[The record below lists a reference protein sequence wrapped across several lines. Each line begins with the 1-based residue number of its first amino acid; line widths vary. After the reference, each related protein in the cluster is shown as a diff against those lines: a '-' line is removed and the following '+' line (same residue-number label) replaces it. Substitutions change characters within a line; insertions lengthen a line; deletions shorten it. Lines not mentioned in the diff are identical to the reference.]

1 MSATA
6 FRLVRKTVATNPVA
20 RAVAKKRIQA
30 AINDMLI
37 ECYGYTDGTQDLG
50 AYVTVRQC
58 VMVATYCATKMMLGD
73 DVIESMSK
81 ALQVCDAGIERG
93 GLWIAADCAA
103 IDCGLGLAGEIV
115 SAAPAQ
121 IVNEASFW
129 VINGAAGA

>member
-6 FRLVRKTVATNPVA
+6 FRVVRKTVAANPVA

-37 ECYGYTDGTQDLG
+37 ECYGYADGTQDLG

-58 VMVATYCATKMMLGD
+58 VMVATYCAKKMMLGD
-73 DVIESMSK
+73 DVIESMSETMK
-81 ALQVCDAGIERG
+81 VCEAGIERG
-93 GLWIAADCAA
+93 GSWIAADCAP
-103 IDCGLGLAGEIV
+103 IDFGLGLAGEIV

-129 VINGAAGA
+129 VISGADGA